1 LTFALCVLTCSSP
14 KAKSKGKSQNAK
26 GKSDEVVMPNNIAK
40 PEDFRRALESANIE
54 RVELPSGLSVL
65 LCRPPVFAALSIG
78 RVGTQLQSRV
88 TDIKPEDIQADDIE
102 AFTQWLTQ
110 TLERFF
116 VQPRFS
122 ASPQADEIG
131 LADIL
136 IEDLQFIFR
145 WLRGEVFSSG
155 ARYQVTGDREENPD
169 TRHLTPD
176 TCSEDLGRFPGKQ
189 RAAGVLGGGSE
200 AQPLPSECTAGTH
213 GDAGLSAGL
222 HRG

>member
-102 AFTQWLTQ
+102 AFTKWLTQ

-145 WLRGEVFSSG
+145 WLRGEVFSEKLE
-155 ARYQVTGDREENPD
+155 ARSEKLEENSSSSSL
-169 TRHLTPD
+169 LTSRSS
-176 TCSEDLGRFPGKQ
+176 TEDLGRFPGRQ
-189 RAAGVLGGGSE
+189 RAAGVPGGGSE
-200 AQPLPSECTAGTH
+200 AQSLPPERTPGAH
-213 GDAGLSAGL
+213 RDAGLPAGL
-222 HRG
+222 QRG